1 MNTRVRDDAPMK
13 KRSLPPLPAERAVT
27 PVEAAL
33 EFWQRVGN
41 VTELWWSRYGGLPSP
56 DPGQRLRALV
66 RFARATSPFY
76 RRHYEHLAPEPRLHD
91 LPPVAK
97 SELMASLEDSCTDR
111 RIRHE
116 DVERFLADRTRIG
129 ATFLGG
135 YHVWKSS
142 GTSGTPG
149 VFLQD
154 RQAMAVY
161 DALVAAHF
169 EPGAFDA
176 AGAAKIAAGAG
187 RAALVI
193 ATGDHYAGIASWEH
207 LGRAFPALAR
217 RSFSVLDPLPK
228 LVAELNAFKPAFV
241 SGYPSVLALL
251 ADERVA
257 GRLRIA
263 PAMLWSG
270 GETLASS
277 TRERIESA
285 FECRVMNEYGSSEC
299 LAMAHECS
307 AGWMHV
313 NAEWVILEGVDADG
327 KPTSPGELSHTV
339 LLTNLANWVQPI
351 IRYDLGDRMMA
362 LPVPCACGNPMPAMR
377 IEGRKDAILALKTR
391 AGTTVHLLP
400 LALTTVVEEAAG
412 EHRFQIAQSAPDHL
426 VIRMDNDVS
435 QHQRALRWK
444 LAQGAL
450 RAYLSAQSLPNVRLT
465 LDREPPRLDPL
476 SGKLHSVVVED
487 EPGH

>member
-1 MNTRVRDDAPMK
+1 MK
-13 KRSLPPLPAERAVT
+13 KRSLPPAPADRALS

-41 VTELWWSRYGGLPSP
+41 IAELWWSRYGGLPSAYGP
-56 DPGQRLRALV
+56 AHRLQALLD
-66 RFARATSPFY
+66 FARSASPFY
-76 RRHYEHLAPEPRLHD
+76 KRLYVNLPRAPRLGD
-91 LPPVAK
+91 LPPVTK
-97 SELMASLEDSCTDR
+97 RELMASFEDSCTDR
-111 RIRHE
+111 RIRRE

-129 ATFLGG
+129 ATFPGG

-149 VFLQD
+149 IFLQD
-154 RQAMAVY
+154 RHAMAVY

-169 EPGAFDA
+169 DASAFDA
-176 AGAAKIAAGAG
+176 SGAARIAAGAG

-193 ATGDHYAGIASWEH
+193 ATGDHYAGISSWEH
-207 LGRAFPALAR
+207 LRRAFPALAR

-228 LVAELNAFKPAFV
+228 LVADLNEFRPAFL

-251 ADERVA
+251 AAERTA

-263 PAMLWSG
+263 PALLWSG
-270 GETLASS
+270 GEMLVEAAKDA
-277 TRERIESA
+277 IESA

-299 LAMAHECS
+299 LSIAHECP

-313 NAEWVILEGVDADG
+313 NAEWVILEGVDARG
-327 KPTSPGELSHTV
+327 NATPPGELSHTV

-351 IRYDLGDRMMA
+351 IRYDLGDRMMT
-362 LPVPCACGNPMPAMR
+362 LPVPCACGTPTPAVR
-377 IEGRKDAILALKTR
+377 VEGRRDAMLAFKTR
-391 AGTTVHLLP
+391 EGRTVQLLP

-426 VIRMDNDVS
+426 VIRMDNDGS
-435 QHQRALRWK
+435 QRQRTVRWK

-450 RAYLSAQSLPNVRLT
+450 RDYLSRQSLPDVRLT
-465 LDREPPRLDPL
+465 LGREAPRVDPR
-476 SGKLHSVVVED
+476 SGKLHAVVVEK
-487 EPGH
+487 EAG